1 MCIWMYCIQRKDAGK
16 MPWVLVWAA
25 KYMMGTLNELGEI
38 RKEGIEKGES
48 LKSLLIQI

>member
-1 MCIWMYCIQRKDAGK
+1 MLGRCPEFDRWI
-16 MPWVLVWAA
+16 
-25 KYMMGTLNELGEI
+25 NEMGEI